1 MTDGMKS
8 RDGKEQETTR
18 RELPAKT
25 CTIDRLVTIRD
36 DVEKVLAGRKTAVR
50 RNGRYADPGE
60 VMTLSGRRF
69 IVERVY
75 VQTLGDVT
83 EEDARREGHES
94 LEAYRQAI
102 LAIHP
107 GMPWLPT
114 MRVWVHEFR
123 ALHLEGV

>member
-1 MTDGMKS
+1 MEDGMKKS
-8 RDGKEQETTR
+8 ADKEQETTR
-18 RELPAKT
+18 QELAAKT
-25 CTIDRLVTIRD
+25 CTIDRLVTVRS

-60 VMTLSGRRF
+60 VMTLSGRKF
-69 IVERVY
+69 IVDRVY

-94 LEAYRQAI
+94 LDAYRQAI

-107 GMPWLPT
+107 GMPWLPA

-123 ALHLEGV
+123 AFP